1 MKAASWHVHGQ
12 LWAGNGRSA
21 LLLYDLKPQTETAV
35 SLYLRFPFVTL
46 GREEHIFPAFILD
59 DWGKEIRGLK
69 LYEWFA
75 EFGEQF
81 PRAEIFGYER
91 NGEPTQCFARALE
104 FYARLP
110 LYVYT
115 DRSAGVETGELTEA
129 ILLPTPEVSAPVQ
142 VKRPSGLAR
151 PLSQARVSWWQI
163 PASAS
168 SFDFALLTPPD
179 PGI

>member
-1 MKAASWHVHGQ
+1 MLVGEH
-12 LWAGNGRSA
+12 GRSA
-21 LLLYDLKPQTETAV
+21 LLLQNVAPEEETAV

-46 GREEHIFPAFILD
+46 GREEHIFPVFILD

-81 PRAEIFGYER
+81 PRAEIFGFEQD
-91 NGEPTQCFARALE
+91 GAETQCFVRALE

-110 LYVYT
+110 LYVYAGGRT
-115 DRSAGVETGELTEA
+115 GVEAGTLVTA
-129 ILLPTPEVSAPVQ
+129 VLLPKPGITAPQ
-142 VKRPSGLAR
+142 PGQPAAEWKRPLR
-151 PLSQARVSWWQI
+151 NARVSWWHV
-163 PASAS
+163 PPHTE
-168 SFDFALLTPPD
+168 SFNFSLLTPPD